1 MALFTKNAKNEW
13 VITEL
18 PEGAGAGDRIEVTT
32 PDGRTVRVRIHLLVT
47 KGDGSRYATAR
58 GAAMLAVGTKKAP
71 KTVAVGTGCENGQH
85 FPGCCAEYIG
95 STQYEEDMTESR
107 YARAYSNE
115 E

>member
-71 KTVAVGTGCENGQH
+71 KKAPKTVAVEAVRDGWDKL
-85 FPGCCAEYIG
+85 EYIG
-95 STQYEEDMTESR
+95 SIQYEEDMAEGR
-107 YARAYSNE
+107 YAQTYGYE

>member
-71 KTVAVGTGCENGQH
+71 KTVAVGTG
-85 FPGCCAEYIG
+85 ARTV
-95 STQYEEDMTESR
+95 STSR
-107 YARAYSNE
+107 AAAPSTSALRSTRKI
-115 E
+115 